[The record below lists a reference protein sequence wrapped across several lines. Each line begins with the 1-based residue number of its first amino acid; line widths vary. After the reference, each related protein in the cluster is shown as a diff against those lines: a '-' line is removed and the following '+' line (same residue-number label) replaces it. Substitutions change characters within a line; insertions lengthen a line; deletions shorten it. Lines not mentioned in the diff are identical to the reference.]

1 MRLVRAFMA
10 AALVVM
16 AVAPAAVLAQGL
28 TMTTAFPAVVA
39 DPGATVQFPITVT
52 TDTPERVDLTIVSQ
66 PEGWDTSL
74 RGAGSTVSAVST
86 AANPEVAGQISGTFT
101 AEVTVPEDVTEG
113 TNEVVI
119 EGRSESGQTTQLT
132 LDITTEA
139 LQPGSVSMAADFPSL
154 RGSTTSTFRFNLTL
168 TNSTN
173 TQLTFGLESQAPAG
187 WTVDAK
193 PSGEDQAATVVVD
206 AGADAQVQVTVQA
219 PAGAPADTYD
229 IVVRAVSG
237 AIVAETPLSV
247 EITGSF
253 AMTLDTSDGRLNAR
267 VSSGNPTALNLVL
280 ENTGTAAIEA
290 VNLTATPPSGW
301 TVTFDSETI
310 AVIEPG
316 QQATAQANITPSAEA
331 LAGDYIITFRANSD
345 AASDEIEVRATV
357 ETSPLGYIIGIAV
370 LIAVA
375 IGLFFVFQRYG
386 RR

>member
-280 ENTGTAAIEA
+280 ENTGTAPIEA

>member
-1 MRLVRAFMA
+1 
-10 AALVVM
+10 
-16 AVAPAAVLAQGL
+16 
-28 TMTTAFPAVVA
+28 
-39 DPGATVQFPITVT
+39 
-52 TDTPERVDLTIVSQ
+52 VDLTIVSQ

-280 ENTGTAAIEA
+280 ENTGTAPIEA

>member
-16 AVAPAAVLAQGL
+16 AIAPTAVLAQGL

-39 DPGATVQFPITVT
+39 DPGATVRFPVTVT
-52 TDTPERVDLTIVSQ
+52 TDTPERVDLTVVTQ
-66 PEGWDTSL
+66 PEGWDISL

-86 AANPEVAGQISGTFT
+86 AANPEVAGQISGEFT
-101 AEVTVPEDVTEG
+101 AEVTVPEDVAAG

-119 EGRSESGQTTQLT
+119 EGRSQSGQTEQLT
-132 LDITTEA
+132 LDITTEE
-139 LQPGSVSMAADFPSL
+139 LQPGSVAMAADFPSL

-173 TQLTFGLESQAPAG
+173 TQLTFGLETEAPSG

-193 PSGEDQAATVVVD
+193 PTGETQAATVVVD
-206 AGADAQVQVTVQA
+206 AGADAQVQATVQA
-219 PAGAPADTYD
+219 PAAAEAGTYD

-237 AIVAETPLSV
+237 AIVAETPLTV

-253 AMTLDTSDGRLNAR
+253 SMTLDKTDGRLNAR
-267 VSSGNPTALNLVL
+267 VSSGAPTVLNLVL
-280 ENTGTAAIEA
+280 ENTGTAPLTG
-290 VNLTATPPSGW
+290 VNLTATPPTGW
-301 TVTFDSETI
+301 TVTFDSDTI
-310 AVIEPG
+310 EQIAPG
-316 QQATAQANITPSAEA
+316 QQATAQASITPTAEA
-331 LAGDYIITFRANSD
+331 LAGDYIITFRASSD
-345 AASDEIEVRATV
+345 DANDSIEVRTTV
-357 ETSPLGYIIGIAV
+357 ETSPLGYVIGIGV

>member
-16 AVAPAAVLAQGL
+16 AVAPIAVLAQGL

-39 DPGATVQFPITVT
+39 DPGATVRFPVTVT

-66 PEGWDTSL
+66 PEGWNTSL
-74 RGAGSTVSAVST
+74 RGAGSTVGAVST
-86 AANPEVAGQISGTFT
+86 AANPEVAGQISGEFT

-253 AMTLDTSDGRLNAR
+253 SMTLDTSDGRLNAR
-267 VSSGNPTALNLVL
+267 VSSGNPTVLNLVL

-310 AVIEPG
+310 DVIEPG

-345 AASDEIEVRATV
+345 DASDSIEVRATV

>member
-66 PEGWDTSL
+66 PDGWDTSL

-267 VSSGNPTALNLVL
+267 VSSGNPTVLNLVL

-310 AVIEPG
+310 AVIEPD